1 MSTIRASLLVV
12 AVAIFAFVVD
22 ARLTAFA
29 QASRSVDLQSST
41 YKIAAGRNDDDARG
55 ARNSPA
61 VVKPDDDDDK
71 PRIETA
77 PR

>member
-12 AVAIFAFVVD
+12 VVAIFAFGVD

-41 YKIAAGRNDDDARG
+41 YKIAAGRDDDDARG

-61 VVKPDDDDDK
+61 VVKPDDEDDK
-71 PRIETA
+71 PSQTA
-77 PR
+77 SR